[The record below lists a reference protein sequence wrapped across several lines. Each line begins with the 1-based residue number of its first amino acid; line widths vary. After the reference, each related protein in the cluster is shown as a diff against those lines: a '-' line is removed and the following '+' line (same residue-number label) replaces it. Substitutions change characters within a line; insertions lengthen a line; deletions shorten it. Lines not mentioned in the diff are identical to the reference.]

1 ARGAGSCGR
10 EWGEVVG
17 ISWSGGGVVM
27 MGEKGIA
34 GLAGVGVVYSRF
46 ESWGREER
54 VLFDT
59 FTQLV
64 PVVNKDFLC

>member
-1 ARGAGSCGR
+1 MASARDAGSYGR

-17 ISWSGGGVVM
+17 ISWSGGGVVR

-46 ESWGREER
+46 ESRGREEGT
-54 VLFDT
+54 VWNIYT
-59 FTQLV
+59 IG
-64 PVVNKDFLC
+64 PCS